1 MKDRKIEGNL
11 TDLKIFFEP
20 RSVAV
25 VGASRTPGKLGNAI
39 LRNLLK
45 LGYGGQIFPVNPQAE
60 EIEGLQ
66 SYPSVAAIPEAVELA
81 VMAVPAHL
89 VLDIMRDCQKK
100 KVKGVVII
108 SSGFSEAG
116 REGRDRQGELV
127 RLAAEAGIRIVGPNT
142 TGILN
147 PEGRFTTTFVDL
159 KGVKK
164 GNIGFVAQ
172 TGIFAGMMFQW
183 IFSSQHFGLSKVIG
197 LGNKADVA
205 DHDALD
211 YLAQDEGTRVVIMY
225 LEGVK
230 DGGRF
235 LASVDRLV
243 KKKPLVVM
251 KGGKTEEGARAAQSH
266 TGSMAGRD
274 EIFEALFKQTGA
286 IRVDDFEELLDIGKT
301 FAFQPLPKGN
311 RIAIVSLSG
320 GAGVM
325 ATDACLESGLVLASP
340 AEQTLARFRE
350 KMPPW
355 SAPGNP
361 FDVEPLSEVVTQE
374 GAYRLSLDVF
384 LSDPA
389 VDLALLIMSTPRTPQ
404 IHADYVIEVARAH
417 PEKPIAVCIIG
428 EASLYHRLFQIL
440 EEANIPVFVGV
451 RRAVAS
457 LAALYKYRCF
467 LDRLSRKSWE
477 DLDRKATSL
486 PCLPRQ

>member
-1 MKDRKIEGNL
+1 MVNGRIEKNPSG
-11 TDLKIFFEP
+11 LKIFFEP
-20 RSVAV
+20 KSVAV
-25 VGASRTPGKLGNAI
+25 VGASRTPGKIGNTI

-45 LGYGGQIFPVNPQAE
+45 LGYEGQIFPVNPRAE

-66 SYPSVAAIPEAVELA
+66 SYASVAAIPEAVELV
-81 VMAVPAHL
+81 VMAIPAHL
-89 VLDIMRDCQKK
+89 VLEVMRDCQKK
-100 KVKGVVII
+100 MVKGVVII

-116 REGRDRQGELV
+116 KEGMERQRELV
-127 RLAAEAGIRIVGPNT
+127 RVAAEAGIRIVGPNT

-164 GNIGFVAQ
+164 GSIGFVAQ

-211 YLAQDEGTRVVIMY
+211 YLAQDEATRVVIMY

-230 DGGRF
+230 DGRRF

-243 KKKPLVVM
+243 QKKPLVVM
-251 KGGKTEEGARAAQSH
+251 KGGKTKEGAKAAQSH

-274 EIFEALFKQTGA
+274 EIFEALFRQAGA
-286 IRVDDFEELLDIGKT
+286 IRVNDFEELLDLGKT
-301 FAFQPLPKGN
+301 FAYQPLPKGN
-311 RIAIVSLSG
+311 RIAIISLSG

-325 ATDACLESGLVLASP
+325 ATDACPESGLVLASP

-355 SAPGNP
+355 SRPGNP
-361 FDVEPLSEVVTQE
+361 FDIEPLSEVVTQE
-374 GAYRLSLDVF
+374 GAYRLSLDVL
-384 LSDPA
+384 LSDPG
-389 VDLALLIMSTPRTPQ
+389 VDLALLIMSTTRTPQ

-417 PEKPIAVCIIG
+417 PEKPVAVCIIG
-428 EASLYHRLFQIL
+428 EASLYHRLFQIM

-467 LDRLSRKSWE
+467 LDNLSRKS
-477 DLDRKATSL
+477 
-486 PCLPRQ
+486 

>member
-1 MKDRKIEGNL
+1 MVNGRIEKNPRG
-11 TDLKIFFEP
+11 LKIFFEP
-20 RSVAV
+20 KSVAV
-25 VGASRTPGKLGNAI
+25 VGASRTPGKIGNTI

-45 LGYGGQIFPVNPQAE
+45 LGYEGQIFPVNPRAE
-60 EIEGLQ
+60 EIEGLR
-66 SYPSVAAIPEAVELA
+66 SYASVAAIPEAVELV
-81 VMAVPAHL
+81 VMAIPAHL
-89 VLDIMRDCQKK
+89 VLEVMRDCQKK
-100 KVKGVVII
+100 MVKGVVII

-116 REGRDRQGELV
+116 KEGMERQRELV

-159 KGVKK
+159 KGVKS
-164 GNIGFVAQ
+164 GGIGFVAQ
-172 TGIFAGMMFQW
+172 TGMFAGMMFQW

-211 YLAQDEGTRVVIMY
+211 YLAQDEATRVVIMY

-230 DGGRF
+230 DGRRF

-243 KKKPLVVM
+243 QKKPLVVM
-251 KGGKTEEGARAAQSH
+251 KGGKTKEGAKAAQSH

-274 EIFEALFKQTGA
+274 EIFEALFKQAGA
-286 IRVDDFEELLDIGKT
+286 IRVKDFEELLDLGKT
-301 FAFQPLPKGN
+301 FAYQPLPKGN
-311 RIAIVSLSG
+311 RIAIISLSG

-325 ATDACLESGLVLASP
+325 ATDACPESGLVLASP

-355 SAPGNP
+355 SIPGNP
-361 FDVEPLSEVVTQE
+361 FDIEPLSEVVTQE
-374 GAYRLSLDVF
+374 GAYRLSLDVL
-384 LSDPA
+384 LSDPG
-389 VDLALLIMSTPRTPQ
+389 VDLALLIMSTTRTPQ
-404 IHADYVIEVARAH
+404 IHADYVVEVARAH
-417 PEKPIAVCIIG
+417 PEKPVAVCIIG
-428 EASLYHRLFQIL
+428 EASLYHRLFQIM

-467 LDRLSRKSWE
+467 LDNLSRKS
-477 DLDRKATSL
+477 
-486 PCLPRQ
+486 

>member
-1 MKDRKIEGNL
+1 MVNGRIEKDPRG
-11 TDLKIFFEP
+11 LKIFFEP
-20 RSVAV
+20 KSVAV
-25 VGASRTPGKLGNAI
+25 VGASRTPGKVGNTI

-45 LGYGGQIFPVNPQAE
+45 LGYAGQIFPVNPRAE
-60 EIEGLQ
+60 EIEGLR
-66 SYPSVAAIPEAVELA
+66 SYASVAAIPEAVELV
-81 VMAVPAHL
+81 VMAIPAQL
-89 VLDIMRDCQKK
+89 VLEVMRDCQKK
-100 KVKGVVII
+100 MVKGVVII

-116 REGRDRQGELV
+116 KEGMERQRDLV

-159 KGVKK
+159 KGVKR
-164 GNIGFVAQ
+164 GSIGFVAQ

-211 YLAQDEGTRVVIMY
+211 YLAQDEATRVVIMY

-230 DGGRF
+230 DGRRF

-243 KKKPLVVM
+243 QKKPLVVM
-251 KGGKTEEGARAAQSH
+251 KGGKTEEGAKAAQSH

-274 EIFEALFKQTGA
+274 EIFEALFRQAGA
-286 IRVDDFEELLDIGKT
+286 IRVNDFEELLDLGKT
-301 FAFQPLPKGN
+301 FAYQPLPKGN
-311 RIAIVSLSG
+311 RIAIISLSG

-325 ATDACLESGLVLASP
+325 ATDACLERGLVLASP

-355 SAPGNP
+355 SIPGNP
-361 FDVEPLSEVVTQE
+361 FDIEPLSEVVTQE
-374 GAYRLSLDVF
+374 GAYRLSLDVL
-384 LSDPA
+384 LSDPG
-389 VDLALLIMSTPRTPQ
+389 VDLALLIMSTTRTPQ
-404 IHADYVIEVARAH
+404 IHADYVVEVARAH
-417 PEKPIAVCIIG
+417 PEKPVAVCIIG
-428 EASLYHRLFQIL
+428 EASFYHRLFQIM

-467 LDRLSRKSWE
+467 LDNLSRKS
-477 DLDRKATSL
+477 
-486 PCLPRQ
+486 

>member
-1 MKDRKIEGNL
+1 MVNGKIEKTPSG
-11 TDLKIFFEP
+11 LKIFFEP
-20 RSVAV
+20 QSVAV
-25 VGASRTPGKLGNAI
+25 VGASRTPGKIGNTI

-45 LGYGGQIFPVNPQAE
+45 LGYEGQIFAVNPRAE
-60 EIEGLQ
+60 EIEGLR
-66 SYPSVAAIPEAVELA
+66 SYASVAAIPEAVELV
-81 VMAVPAHL
+81 VMAIPAQL
-89 VLDIMRDCQKK
+89 VLEVMRDCQKK
-100 KVKGVVII
+100 MVKGVVII

-116 REGRDRQGELV
+116 KEGMERQRELV

-164 GNIGFVAQ
+164 GSIGFVAQ

-211 YLAQDEGTRVVIMY
+211 YLAQDEATRVVIMY

-230 DGGRF
+230 DGRRF
-235 LASVDRLV
+235 LAAVDRLV
-243 KKKPLVVM
+243 QRKPLVVM
-251 KGGKTEEGARAAQSH
+251 KGGKTQEGAKAAQSH

-274 EIFEALFKQTGA
+274 EIFEAVFRQAGA
-286 IRVDDFEELLDIGKT
+286 IRVNDFEELLDLGKT
-301 FAFQPLPKGN
+301 FAYQPLPKGN
-311 RIAIVSLSG
+311 RIAIISLSG

-325 ATDACLESGLVLASP
+325 ATDAGLESGLVLASP
-340 AEQTLARFRE
+340 GEQTLARFRE

-355 SAPGNP
+355 SIPGNP
-361 FDVEPLSEVVTQE
+361 FDIEPLSEVVTQE
-374 GAYRLSLDVF
+374 GAYRLSLDVL

-389 VDLALLIMSTPRTPQ
+389 VDLALLIMSTTRTPQ
-404 IHADYVIEVARAH
+404 VHADYVVEVARAH
-417 PEKPIAVCIIG
+417 PEKPVAVCIIG
-428 EASLYHRLFQIL
+428 EASLYHRLFQIM

-467 LDRLSRKSWE
+467 LDNLSRKS
-477 DLDRKATSL
+477 
-486 PCLPRQ
+486 

>member
-1 MKDRKIEGNL
+1 MVNGRIEKDPRG
-11 TDLKIFFEP
+11 LKIFFEP
-20 RSVAV
+20 KSVAV
-25 VGASRTPGKLGNAI
+25 VGASRTPGKVGNTI

-45 LGYGGQIFPVNPQAE
+45 LGYAGQIFPVNPRAE
-60 EIEGLQ
+60 EIEGLR
-66 SYPSVAAIPEAVELA
+66 SYASVAAIPEAVELV
-81 VMAVPAHL
+81 VMAIPAQL
-89 VLDIMRDCQKK
+89 VLEVMRDCQKK
-100 KVKGVVII
+100 MVKGVVII

-116 REGRDRQGELV
+116 KEGIERQRDLV

-159 KGVKK
+159 KGVKR
-164 GNIGFVAQ
+164 GSIGFVAQ

-211 YLAQDEGTRVVIMY
+211 YLAQDEATRVVIMY

-230 DGGRF
+230 DGRRF

-243 KKKPLVVM
+243 QKKPLVVM
-251 KGGKTEEGARAAQSH
+251 KGGKTEEGAKAAQSH

-274 EIFEALFKQTGA
+274 EIFEALFRQAGA
-286 IRVDDFEELLDIGKT
+286 IRVNDFEELLDLGKT
-301 FAFQPLPKGN
+301 FAYQPLPKGN
-311 RIAIVSLSG
+311 RIAIISLSG

-325 ATDACLESGLVLASP
+325 ATDACLERGLVLASP

-355 SAPGNP
+355 SIPGNP
-361 FDVEPLSEVVTQE
+361 FDIEPLSEVVTQE
-374 GAYRLSLDVF
+374 GAYRLSLDVL
-384 LSDPA
+384 LSDPG
-389 VDLALLIMSTPRTPQ
+389 VDLALLIMSTTRTPQ
-404 IHADYVIEVARAH
+404 IHADYVVEVARAH
-417 PEKPIAVCIIG
+417 PEKPVAVCIIG
-428 EASLYHRLFQIL
+428 EASFYHRLFQIM

-467 LDRLSRKSWE
+467 LDNLSRKS
-477 DLDRKATSL
+477 
-486 PCLPRQ
+486 